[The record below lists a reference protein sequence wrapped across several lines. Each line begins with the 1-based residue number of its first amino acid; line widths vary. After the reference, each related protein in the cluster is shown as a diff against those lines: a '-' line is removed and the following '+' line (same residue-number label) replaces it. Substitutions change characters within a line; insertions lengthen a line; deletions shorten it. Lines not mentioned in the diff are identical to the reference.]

1 MKRVVIACAV
11 ALASMPWPATGQD
24 VYRQTVV
31 VTAAAT
37 PVEIGSA
44 TRTLTVISR
53 EQIEAL
59 PVYSIADVLRLA
71 APIDVRSRGQR
82 GVQTDFAVRGASFG
96 QMLVLVDGVRL
107 NDSQTGHHNGD
118 IPVPLEMVERI
129 EVMYGSGSS
138 LFGADAFG
146 GTINVIT
153 RRSVAASS
161 VTVAGGSF
169 GLVSA
174 DGVTGFSRGALSQ
187 TIGGSIERSGGF
199 IPDRDFR
206 TADIRSRTAVGE
218 QSSLSV
224 SYMSKEFGARNF
236 YGAAATGDAMS
247 REWTDQT
254 LVAADHVF
262 GAAAGWKFSGK
273 ASYRT
278 HGDRFLF
285 DETAPASASIHR
297 SHEAIGSVLA
307 SRRTGSGA
315 TVTMGAE
322 TGGDWIRSNNLGNHA
337 LGRISGFEEWRQTIG
352 ARVQI
357 DGSLRVDRYDEFG
370 SSWSPSA
377 GLGWWVRPNL
387 RLRTSAGRAFRVPT
401 FTERYYS
408 DRNHL
413 ARPEIGPERSWSGEG
428 GADLFLASGW
438 LLQATVFGRA
448 DRDVIDWL
456 CADRTCG
463 TAGATERW
471 HTFNVRD
478 VATKG
483 VELGVRR
490 TFTDGAFVLAQY
502 TGFAVDAPDVEQM
515 SKYLL
520 DVAPRSF
527 TAAGSVPLPAAF
539 RVAPRVEYRR
549 RSRAA
554 GSSDYVIVDARVA
567 RRFGSQ
573 LELAVDA
580 TNILDAEYEEVPGVR
595 MPGAAMSVSL
605 AVHGR

>member
-1 MKRVVIACAV
+1 
-11 ALASMPWPATGQD
+11 
-24 VYRQTVV
+24 
-31 VTAAAT
+31 
-37 PVEIGSA
+37 
-44 TRTLTVISR
+44 
-53 EQIEAL
+53 
-59 PVYSIADVLRLA
+59 
-71 APIDVRSRGQR
+71 
-82 GVQTDFAVRGASFG
+82 
-96 QMLVLVDGVRL
+96 
-107 NDSQTGHHNGD
+107 
-118 IPVPLEMVERI
+118 
-129 EVMYGSGSS
+129 
-138 LFGADAFG
+138 
-146 GTINVIT
+146 
-153 RRSVAASS
+153 
-161 VTVAGGSF
+161 
-169 GLVSA
+169 
-174 DGVTGFSRGALSQ
+174 
-187 TIGGSIERSGGF
+187 
-199 IPDRDFR
+199 
-206 TADIRSRTAVGE
+206 
-218 QSSLSV
+218 
-224 SYMSKEFGARNF
+224 
-236 YGAAATGDAMS
+236 
-247 REWTDQT
+247 
-254 LVAADHVF
+254 
-262 GAAAGWKFSGK
+262 
-273 ASYRT
+273 
-278 HGDRFLF
+278 
-285 DETAPASASIHR
+285 
-297 SHEAIGSVLA
+297 
-307 SRRTGSGA
+307 
-315 TVTMGAE
+315 
-322 TGGDWIRSNNLGNHA
+322 
-337 LGRISGFEEWRQTIG
+337 
-352 ARVQI
+352 
-357 DGSLRVDRYDEFG
+357 
-370 SSWSPSA
+370 
-377 GLGWWVRPNL
+377 
-387 RLRTSAGRAFRVPT
+387 VPT

>member
-11 ALASMPWPATGQD
+11 VLASAAGPAAAQD

-37 PVEIGSA
+37 PIEIGSA
-44 TRTLTVISR
+44 TQTLTVITR

-71 APIDVRSRGQR
+71 APIDVRARGQR

-118 IPVPLEMVERI
+118 IPVPLDMVERI
-129 EVMYGSGSS
+129 EVMYGPGSS

-146 GTINVIT
+146 GTVNVIT
-153 RRSVAASS
+153 RRSPVSS
-161 VTVAGGSF
+161 VAVEGGSF
-169 GLVSA
+169 GLASA
-174 DGVTGFSRGALSQ
+174 HGATGFTRGALSQ
-187 TIGGSIERSGGF
+187 TFGGSVERSGGF
-199 IPDRDFR
+199 IADRDFR
-206 TADIRSRTAVGE
+206 TATVRSRTAIGE
-218 QSSLSV
+218 RTSVSV
-224 SYMSKEFGARNF
+224 SYLSNEFGARNF

-247 REWTDQT
+247 REWTNQT

-262 GAAAGWKFSGK
+262 GTAAGWKLSGR

-285 DETAPASASIHR
+285 NEAAPASASIHR

-307 SRRTGSGA
+307 SRQIRPGG
-315 TVTMGAE
+315 TVTIGGEA
-322 TGGDWIRSNNLGNHA
+322 GGDWIRSNNLGNHA
-337 LGRISGFEEWRQTIG
+337 LARVSGFGEWRQTIG

-413 ARPEIGPERSWSGEG
+413 ARPDIGPERSWSGEG

-478 VATKG
+478 VSTKG
-483 VELGVRR
+483 IEVGLRR
-490 TFTDGAFVLAQY
+490 TFTNGALVLAQY
-502 TGFAVDAPDVEQM
+502 TGLIVDAPEVEQM

-520 DVAPRSF
+520 DVAPRSL
-527 TAAGSVPLPAAF
+527 TAAGSIPLPAAF
-539 RVAPRVEYRR
+539 RVAPRLEYRR
-549 RSRAA
+549 RSRSA
-554 GSSDYVIVDARVA
+554 GTSDYVLLDARVA

-573 LELAVDA
+573 LELAVDG
-580 TNILDAEYEEVPGVR
+580 TNLLDAEYEEIPGVR

-605 AVHGR
+605 SVHGR